1 MRDIRPSL
9 VPNLSPD
16 IKMLKGN
23 LHKDLSLDLRSS
35 HKAPS
40 APEISDSAGGRP
52 AAMIPRPAAI
62 RAEDER
68 DMNDVQTEATHR
80 AQLYISINL
89 CSSVWHDLP
98 LFEVVSAGQSWVATF
113 FSNDKPE

>member
-1 MRDIRPSL
+1 MQLVLLSGSSAELARRPQDWGKMRDIRPSL

-23 LHKDLSLDLRSS
+23 LHNDLSLDLRSS

-68 DMNDVQTEATHR
+68 DMNDVQ
-80 AQLYISINL
+80 
-89 CSSVWHDLP
+89 
-98 LFEVVSAGQSWVATF
+98 
-113 FSNDKPE
+113 K